1 MESNRR
7 GKETGYF
14 QNSLSSTFPGNYIES
29 YTRDGFGQFPVET
42 TRKIKDSAIKTES
55 AKWIKTLL
63 EKIDKEDI
71 KFVQFINIRADY
83 PAYGDTPAEIDST
96 TEKKYDSYRNGAASS
111 IASVTTQSSQDR
123 CMTK

>member
-1 MESNRR
+1 LANFLLKLQ
-7 GKETGYF
+7 GKN
-14 QNSLSSTFPGNYIES
+14 Q
-29 YTRDGFGQFPVET
+29 
-42 TRKIKDSAIKTES
+42 DSAIKTES
-55 AKWIKTLL
+55 AKWIKTL
-63 EKIDKEDI
+63 EKNIDKEDI

-111 IASVTTQSSQDR
+111 IPRSQAQSSQDR